1 VRLTG
6 THSDQFVF
14 FHILSARRIQGIG
27 PFVAPLFF
35 PSIVFDCG
43 FRKDRGKIGAE
54 LIQFSYS
61 RKSVI
66 SSRGSSERFQ
76 DKEEKSYGNFCVE
89 DRVRGGSSSDD
100 STAAGS
106 WLPTTPCDIIQ

>member
-6 THSDQFVF
+6 THSDQFFF
-14 FHILSARRIQGIG
+14 FHILFAHQIQGIG
-27 PFVAPLFF
+27 PFVAPLVF

-43 FRKDRGKIGAE
+43 SGKDRSKIGAE
-54 LIQFSYS
+54 LIQFSYF

-66 SSRGSSERFQ
+66 SSGGSSERFQ

-106 WLPTTPCDIIQ
+106 WLPTTPCYIIQ